1 MENTKD
7 LTVEEILRE
16 SAQDF
21 KKADALLLEHGE
33 TIDLTQWLTVRR
45 YCKRFNI
52 ENQETVMNWMR
63 RGIIP
68 PENIRVVE
76 ELNGLKLIK
85 AVSYR

>member
-1 MENTKD
+1 MENIKE
-7 LTVEEILRE
+7 LTAEEIIKG
-16 SAQDF
+16 SAEDF
-21 KKADALLLEHGE
+21 KKADALLREHGE
-33 TIDLTQWLTVRR
+33 TINLTEWLTVKR